1 MAEEI
6 TLRKRLM
13 TDVLEKIQSLDFV
26 FGPPAVSVL
35 VEYEQDVFA
44 KMTRALTQKL
54 GDQGAG
60 MCIVVSARYRVS
72 DQRVLTMRLLIQV
85 QENTTLNRSTR
96 GTGLDAGDVALE
108 LLIQLS
114 GWAPTYCS
122 RFVAPERGEQLSLIA
137 NEPGLLAYEVI
148 FETSTQLPDPS

>member
-26 FGPPAVSVL
+26 VGPPAVAVL
-35 VEYEQDVFA
+35 LEYEQDLFA
-44 KMTRALTQKL
+44 KIQRALTQKL
-54 GDQGAG
+54 GDAGAG
-60 MCIVVSARYRVS
+60 LCITVSARYRVS
-72 DQRVLTMRLLIQV
+72 DQRVLTMRLLLQV
-85 QENTTLNRSTR
+85 QENTTLNRGAN

-122 RFVAPERGEQLSLIA
+122 RLVAPDRGEQLSLIA
-137 NEPGLLAYEVI
+137 NEPGLLAYEVN
-148 FETSTQLPDPS
+148 FETSTQLPDPT